1 MQIETVRNEHSGTVN
16 GHSIVRV
23 VRAASLGLLC
33 VFAASCAS
41 TDFAE
46 ISAIQANSGLSEGY
60 LIDAGD
66 SLRVTVFDEETLT
79 GEFDVGT
86 GGILALPLIEP
97 ILVKDKGPQQVAQ
110 MIQASLADGGYVLDP
125 RVSVEILE
133 HRSFFI
139 LGEVETPGEYPH
151 NGQLT
156 LEQAVAK
163 AGGYTPRAGRSSVIL
178 KRQDW
183 PESRLVRLGQ
193 SSLMIAPGD
202 TITIRESFF

>member
-1 MQIETVRNEHSGTVN
+1 MQIVQRAGVVKMVRG
-16 GHSIVRV
+16 
-23 VRAASLGLLC
+23 ASFGLLC
-33 VFAASCAS
+33 VLASACATTS
-41 TDFAE
+41 FPQITALE
-46 ISAIQANSGLSEGY
+46 ANRGLSQGY

-66 SLRVTVFDEETLT
+66 SLKVTVFDEETLT
-79 GEFDVGT
+79 GEYDVGT
-86 GGILALPLIEP
+86 GGVLALPLIEP
-97 ILVKDKGPQQVAQ
+97 IVVKDQGPQEVAG
-110 MIQASLADGGYVLDP
+110 MIAKSLADGGYVLGP

-151 NGQLT
+151 NGQLS

-163 AGGYTPRAGRSSVIL
+163 AGGYTSRAGRTSIVL

-183 PESRLVRLGQ
+183 PESRLVKLGEGT
-193 SSLMIAPGD
+193 LLIAPGD